1 MGDSNTALAEA
12 SDRFF
17 RAWTEMVRKLF
28 EEAKNLKELKEEAD
42 CDALGHLVISCIEG
56 AILMHKASK
65 DPGTF
70 QKTGRALKQVIA
82 GLRL

>member
-17 RAWTEMVRKLF
+17 RAWTGMVRDLLD
-28 EEAKNLKELKEEAD
+28 EAKSMGKIKEGTD
-42 CDALGHLVISCIEG
+42 SDAQGHLVISAIEG

-65 DPGTF
+65 DPETF
-70 QKTGRALKQVIA
+70 QKTGRALKQVLA
-82 GLRL
+82 GLTA